1 LVHVF
6 IPHRQKE
13 EETEMFKTFCKALIP
28 ALVAVVVLPAVAA
41 EGRTPIYAWQ
51 TTITAPGKYIVTRDI
66 FPLICT
72 AAPIEIQVP
81 AAPPIPAGHVDI
93 DLNGFRVAA
102 CPGHPVIHAVGQDN
116 ITIRNGTLMFGDY
129 GVFIEADP
137 AEPAAR
143 NRKVVIEDVKVMDVL
158 IAGIQLNGITDFA
171 LRRNNVIITDS
182 FGIGQT
188 QEGIVIDGQ
197 VGADPYVPIKGTIE
211 DNQVERTGGGITVR
225 GGSSV
230 AIVNNRIEDI
240 AVIAQP
246 PAQGGIVYDISSDG
260 LIASNTVERIEGG
273 DGIYL
278 GDTHGCKV
286 YNNVVREASGNGI
299 HIAGRSHDSLI
310 LENVVTLNGMDGCLV
325 EGSRNFV
332 DRNLLNVN
340 CQSGIQACWGL
351 HFAAGFGGVD
361 NTFGRNTARG
371 NLGVPPACPAGPG
384 PYVPTTDFCD
394 ELPGSGSFNDNYM
407 PNFF

>member
-1 LVHVF
+1 
-6 IPHRQKE
+6 
-13 EETEMFKTFCKALIP
+13 MFKTLCKVLIL
-28 ALVAVVVLPAVAA
+28 ALVALVVLPAIAA

-51 TTITAPGKYIVTRDI
+51 TNITAPGKYIVTRDI

-72 AAPIEIQVP
+72 APPIDIVTAPG
-81 AAPPIPAGHVDI
+81 PPIPPGHVDI

-116 ITIRNGTLMFGDY
+116 ITIRNGTVMWGDY

-137 AEPAAR
+137 SDDAAR

-158 IAGIQLNGITDFA
+158 IAGIQLSGITDFA
-171 LRRNNVIITDS
+171 LRRNNVIITDA
-182 FGIGQT
+182 FQLTQT
-188 QEGIVIDGQ
+188 QEGIVIDGR

-225 GGSSV
+225 GGSGV
-230 AIVNNRIEDI
+230 AIINNRIEDI

-246 PAQGGIVYDISSDG
+246 PAQGAIVYDVSEGG
-260 LIASNTVERIEGG
+260 LIAENTVARIADGA
-273 DGIYL
+273 GIYL

-286 YNNVVREASGNGI
+286 YNNVVREAANNGI
-299 HIAGRSHDSLI
+299 HIAGRSHDNLV
-310 LENVVTLNGMDGCLV
+310 LENVVTLCGLDGCLV

-332 DRNLLNVN
+332 DRNLLNIN
-340 CQSGIQACWGL
+340 CQSGIQTCWGL
-351 HFAAGFGGVD
+351 HFSAAFAGSD

-371 NLGVPPACPAGPG
+371 NQGAPGSCVAGPG
-384 PYVPTTDFCD
+384 PYAPTTDFCD
-394 ELPGSGSFNDNYM
+394 EQPGNGSFNDNYM

>member
-1 LVHVF
+1 
-6 IPHRQKE
+6 
-13 EETEMFKTFCKALIP
+13 MFKTFCKALIP
-28 ALVAVVVLPAVAA
+28 ALVAVVVLPAIAA

-66 FPLICT
+66 FPLICS
-72 AAPIEIQVP
+72 APVIDIQIAP
-81 AAPPIPAGHVDI
+81 APPVPAGHVDI

-102 CPGHPVIHAVGQDN
+102 CPGHPVIKATGQDN
-116 ITIRNGTLMFGDY
+116 ITVRNGTLMWGDY
-129 GVFIEADP
+129 GIHIEADP
-137 AEPAAR
+137 ADPGAR

-158 IAGIQLNGITDFA
+158 IGGILLDGITDFA

-182 FGIGQT
+182 FPIAPQSM
-188 QEGIVIDGQ
+188 EGIVIDGR
-197 VGADPYVPIKGTIE
+197 VGVDPYVPIKGTIE

-246 PAQGGIVYDISSDG
+246 PAQGGIVYDISEGG
-260 LIASNTVERIEGG
+260 LIANNTVEKIVGG
-273 DGIYL
+273 AGIYL
-278 GDTHGCKV
+278 GDSHGTKI
-286 YNNVVREASGNGI
+286 YNNVVREASANGI
-299 HIAGRSHDSLI
+299 HIAGRGHDNLI
-310 LENVVTLNGMDGCLV
+310 LENVVTLCGMDGCTV

-332 DRNLLNVN
+332 DRNLLNIN
-340 CQSGIQACWGL
+340 CQAGVQACWGL
-351 HFAAGFGGVD
+351 HFSAAFGGAD

-384 PYVPTTDFCD
+384 PYPPTTDFCD
-394 ELPGSGSFNDNYM
+394 EQPGNSSFNDNYM